1 MIVHTSQTLI
11 SDVDEALVKRART
24 GSSNAFDQLVRRH
37 QSAVRGF
44 LCRMVSEPSL
54 ADDLAQE
61 TFLKAWKN
69 LSRWRGADQAG
80 GSFRG
85 WLFSIAVNAAHDQR
99 RGHARAQ
106 RRDSDWL
113 ADQDQVASQETGL
126 AAKLDLDK
134 VLQALSPDQRLVVAL
149 CFGAGLSHAEA
160 AQALSM
166 PLGTLKSH
174 AQRGRDR
181 AIEVMRDLRP
191 ATPTAKIDLSE
202 SKQP

>member
-1 MIVHTSQTLI
+1 
-11 SDVDEALVKRART
+11 
-24 GSSNAFDQLVRRH
+24 
-37 QSAVRGF
+37 
-44 LCRMVSEPSL
+44 
-54 ADDLAQE
+54 
-61 TFLKAWKN
+61 
-69 LSRWRGADQAG
+69 
-80 GSFRG
+80 
-85 WLFSIAVNAAHDQR
+85 LFSIAVNAAYDQR

-106 RRDSDWL
+106 RRDADWL
-113 ADQDQVASQETGL
+113 ADQDQIATQENGV

-166 PLGTLKSH
+166 PLGTVKSH